1 MSAEASVHV
10 RTEPGPR
17 EHSPVSDLALWTSV
31 LGGPF
36 VFLLNLEVNY
46 VMVDWA
52 CNAGTDWALHLV
64 HLASLVLCV
73 ACALLGLALLRRLR
87 RDGGDRV
94 GGSDA
99 RSRLLATVGILSG
112 ALFAV
117 TVLAQWIPVMVL
129 GTCLRN

>member
-1 MSAEASVHV
+1 MAAASVDV

-17 EHSPVSDLALWTSV
+17 EHPPVSDLALWTSV

-36 VFLLNLEVNY
+36 VFLLNLEVSY

-52 CNAGTDWALHLV
+52 CNTGNDWALHLV
-64 HLASLVLCV
+64 HFV
-73 ACALLGLALLRRLR
+73 ALLLSAACGLLGLALLRRVR
-87 RDGGDRV
+87 PDGPDSA
-94 GGSDA
+94 GGSDP
-99 RSRLLATVGILSG
+99 RSRLLATLGILSG

-117 TVLAQWIPVMVL
+117 SIFAQWIGVMVL

>member
-1 MSAEASVHV
+1 MADATVDV

-17 EHSPVSDLALWTSV
+17 EHPPVSDLALWTSV

-52 CNAGTDWALHLV
+52 CNMGNDWALHLV
-64 HLASLVLCV
+64 HFVSLLLSA
-73 ACALLGLALLRRLR
+73 ACAWLGVTLLRRLR
-87 RDGGDRV
+87 GAEPDNSS
-94 GGSDA
+94 SDS
-99 RSRLLATVGILSG
+99 RSRLLATLGMSSG

-117 TVLAQWIPVMVL
+117 SILAQWIPVMVL

>member
-1 MSAEASVHV
+1 MAEASFDI
-10 RTEPGPR
+10 RTEAAPR
-17 EHSPVSDLALWTSV
+17 EPPPVSDLALWTSV

-36 VFLLNLEVNY
+36 LFLLNLEVSY

-52 CNAGTDWALHLV
+52 CNTGNDWALHVV
-64 HLASLVLCV
+64 HFVSVVLSA
-73 ACALLGLALLRRLR
+73 ACALLGLTLLRRVR
-87 RDGGDRV
+87 SAGPDGDRE
-94 GGSDA
+94 DA

-117 TVLAQWIPVMVL
+117 SVFAQWIGVMVL

>member
-1 MSAEASVHV
+1 MADVTVDV

-17 EHSPVSDLALWTSV
+17 EHPPVSDLALWTSV

-52 CNAGTDWALHLV
+52 CNAGTGWALHLV
-64 HLASLVLCV
+64 HLVALVLCA
-73 ACALLGLALLRRLR
+73 ACALLGLALLRRVR

-99 RSRLLATVGILSG
+99 RSRLLATVGISSG
-112 ALFAV
+112 TLFAV
-117 TVLAQWIPVMVL
+117 SVLAQWIPVMVL

>member
-1 MSAEASVHV
+1 MRAEASVDI
-10 RTEPGPR
+10 RPEPGPR
-17 EHSPVSDLALWTSV
+17 ERPPVSDLALWTSV
-31 LGGPF
+31 LGGPL

-52 CNAGTDWALHLV
+52 CNAGTDWALHFV
-64 HLASLVLCV
+64 HLVALVLCA
-73 ACALLGLALLRRLR
+73 ACALLGLALLRRVR

-99 RSRLLATVGILSG
+99 RSRLLATLGTLSG
-112 ALFAV
+112 ALCAV
-117 TVLAQWIPVMVL
+117 SVLAQWIPVMVL